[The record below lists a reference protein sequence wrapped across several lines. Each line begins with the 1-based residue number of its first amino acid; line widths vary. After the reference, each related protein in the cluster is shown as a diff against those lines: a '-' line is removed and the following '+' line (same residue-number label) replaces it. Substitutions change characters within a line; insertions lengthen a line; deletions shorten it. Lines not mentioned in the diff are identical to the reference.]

1 MSKPPSDDDIAF
13 DAPENDDD
21 WRSYRRFILQQ
32 LTSINKNQRIT
43 DGKVDEIR
51 LYIAGQRGYVA
62 AIATVISVAASAVVA
77 LVTWAFKK
85 E

>member
-13 DAPENDDD
+13 RKPTNDDD
-21 WRSYRRFILQQ
+21 WRSYRRFILEQ

-43 DGKVDEIR
+43 DVKVDEIR
-51 LYIAGQRGYVA
+51 LYIAGQKGYVA
-62 AIATVISVAASAVVA
+62 AIATVISIAASAIVA

-85 E
+85 G